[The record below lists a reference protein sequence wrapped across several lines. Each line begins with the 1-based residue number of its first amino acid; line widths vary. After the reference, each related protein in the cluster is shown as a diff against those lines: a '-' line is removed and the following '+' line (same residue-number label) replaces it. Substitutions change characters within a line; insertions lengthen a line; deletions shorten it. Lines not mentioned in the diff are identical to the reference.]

1 MPALVL
7 EDFAQPSA
15 VPDSPSHAPDLT
27 EADRIAAYETGYQ
40 AGWDDAA
47 RAETTEQDRIGADF
61 ARSLQ
66 EISFTFHEARAHV
79 IQSMHPLLEQ
89 LTGRLLP
96 ELLHD
101 ALGPTILEELRPLI
115 DEAADAPIELVV
127 APASRAALEP
137 HLAGAGSAAIE
148 LREEPSMAEGQ
159 AHLRIGK
166 TERQIDL
173 SGALDSIKA
182 AFDALFE
189 INERT
194 LKHG

>member
-1 MPALVL
+1 MPAVVL
-7 EDFAQPSA
+7 EDFAQPA
-15 VPDSPSHAPDLT
+15 HVPDSPSQPPALT
-27 EADRIAAYETGYQ
+27 EADRMAAYETGYK

-47 RAETTEQDRIGADF
+47 HAQTEDQDRIGAEF

-66 EISFTFHEARAHV
+66 ELSFTFHEARAHV
-79 IQSMHPLLEQ
+79 IQSMHPLLDQ
-89 LTGRLLP
+89 LTARLLP

-115 DEAADAPIELVV
+115 DEAADTPVELLV

-137 HLAGAGSAAIE
+137 HLANYGSAAIV

-173 SGALDSIKA
+173 TGALDSIKT